1 MSNDK
6 IIRAWKDSKFRAS
19 LTAEQR
25 QMLPQNPAG
34 ELELNDAELES
45 VDGGLGTIGVV
56 CLPHTTLCTR
66 PINCVPLTVYPGCP
80 N

>member
-6 IIRAWKDSKFRAS
+6 IVRAWKDSKFRAS

-34 ELELNDAELES
+34 ELELDEAELER
-45 VDGGLGTIGVV
+45 VDGGLDTMNIY
-56 CLPHTTLCTR
+56 CAPNSSLCTR
-66 PINCVPLTVYPGCP
+66 HFGCVPNTANCP
-80 N
+80 Q

>member
-6 IIRAWKDSKFRAS
+6 IVRAWKDSKFRAS
-19 LTAEQR
+19 LSEEQR

-34 ELELNDAELES
+34 ELELDEAELER
-45 VDGGLGTIGVV
+45 VDGGLSTGVV

-66 PINCVPLTVYPGCP
+66 AINCVPLTIYPGCP

>member
-6 IIRAWKDSKFRAS
+6 IVRAWKDSKFRAS
-19 LTAEQR
+19 LTEEQR

-45 VDGGLGTIGVV
+45 VDGGFDTYNIY
-56 CLPHTTLCTR
+56 CAPHTGFCTR
-66 PINCVPLTVYPGCP
+66 SIGCVPDTYGCP
-80 N
+80 Q